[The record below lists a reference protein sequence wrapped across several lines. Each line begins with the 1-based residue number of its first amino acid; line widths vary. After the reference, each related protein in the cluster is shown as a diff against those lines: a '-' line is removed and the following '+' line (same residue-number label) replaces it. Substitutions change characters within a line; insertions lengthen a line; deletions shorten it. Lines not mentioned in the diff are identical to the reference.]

1 MTFSPARLGCRI
13 IDGLSEVASNY
24 DVLLCDVWG
33 VIHDGKRAF
42 ASANDAL
49 MRFRENGG
57 TVVLLTNAPRPNQS
71 VASQIAQLGV
81 SRAAYDEIVTS
92 GDATVALIK
101 ARHSAPLYHIG
112 PPRDL
117 TLFDEVKQQTGRA
130 PTLTGLDQASFVV
143 CTGLFDDRTEE
154 PDDYAQIFA
163 AMRTRD
169 LDMICANPDVVVHVG
184 EKLIFCGGALA
195 ERYEALGGTVLYA
208 GKPHPPIYQ
217 VALNAAEARRG
228 TPVHTSRVLAV
239 GDALRT
245 DVAGARGQ
253 NLASL
258 FVTSGIHRDETQS
271 GETGR
276 IDPEALARLLGLSDQ
291 KPTAAI
297 SQLGW

>member
-13 IDGLSEVASNY
+13 IDGLSEVASDY

-42 ASANDAL
+42 ADANRAL

-92 GDATVALIK
+92 GDATVALIT
-101 ARHSAPLYHIG
+101 ARDSAPLYHIG
-112 PPRDL
+112 PPRDFAL
-117 TLFDEVKQQTGRA
+117 YAEVEQQTGRA
-130 PTLTGLDQASFVV
+130 PILTDLDQAHFVV
-143 CTGLFDDRTEE
+143 CTGLFDDQTEG

-163 AMRTRD
+163 AMRSRD

-217 VALNAAEARRG
+217 VALKGRGGQAGQARSRWPACWPWATLCAPMLRARAAR
-228 TPVHTSRVLAV
+228 TSTAFSSPPGSTATRP
-239 GDALRT
+239 
-245 DVAGARGQ
+245 
-253 NLASL
+253 S
-258 FVTSGIHRDETQS
+258 
-271 GETGR
+271 
-276 IDPEALARLLGLSDQ
+276 LARPDGSTPRRSIASCDLSEQ
-291 KPTAAI
+291 SRPPR
-297 SQLGW
+297 SRN